1 MLARGLR
8 AVAFA
13 CASALGITF
22 ILLSAPAQAS
32 SPVEPPSITLPN
44 GLKVFVAEQ
53 HTSPLVQTTY
63 LVPFRVVRETA
74 GKTGL
79 AHALEHMMFR
89 GTPSL
94 SASGLSGYVAHFG
107 GQYNA
112 STDEDFTRFYFIVP
126 ASQLETTLRIE
137 ADRMQHLSLAPDQ
150 WNIERGAVLNGDRQ
164 DPQQPVGAFHV
175 LGSRSCCAI
184 AGLPVTCHGQS
195 RGCSARNGGGSAR
208 LLRTL
213 VRTQQRRV

>member
-53 HTSPLVQTTY
+53 HTSPLVQTTIWY
-63 LVPFRVVRETA
+63 RFGSSEETA

-89 GTPSL
+89 GHRRSRPPDCRDTSHI
-94 SASGLSGYVAHFG
+94 SAANTMLRPMKILR
-107 GQYNA
+107 A
-112 STDEDFTRFYFIVP
+112 STSSCRRLSSKRRC
-126 ASQLETTLRIE
+126 ASRPIGCST
-137 ADRMQHLSLAPDQ
+137 
-150 WNIERGAVLNGDRQ
+150 
-164 DPQQPVGAFHV
+164 
-175 LGSRSCCAI
+175 SRSHPTSGTSNA
-184 AGLPVTCHGQS
+184 
-195 RGCSARNGGGSAR
+195 ARC
-208 LLRTL
+208 
-213 VRTQQRRV
+213 